1 MGREVGRGFR
11 MWGTHGRFMLMY
23 GKNHHNIVIGIVI
36 EAFVYCRIEQMR
48 NTQMMLEIC
57 VLAEERGDVYMEWKK
72 VKKNPVL
79 LNLT

>member
-1 MGREVGRGFR
+1 MQKCGNLHKKKGGGGHSRIFSS
-11 MWGTHGRFMLMY
+11 
-23 GKNHHNIVIGIVI
+23 VIGIVI
-36 EAFVYCRIEQMR
+36 EAFVYCRIEKMR

-57 VLAEERGDVYMEWKK
+57 VLTEERGDVYMGWKK

>member
-1 MGREVGRGFR
+1 
-11 MWGTHGRFMLMY
+11 
-23 GKNHHNIVIGIVI
+23 
-36 EAFVYCRIEQMR
+36 MR

-57 VLAEERGDVYMEWKK
+57 VLTEERGDVYMGWKK

>member
-1 MGREVGRGFR
+1 
-11 MWGTHGRFMLMY
+11 
-23 GKNHHNIVIGIVI
+23 
-36 EAFVYCRIEQMR
+36 MR

-79 LNLT
+79 LNLTKRL